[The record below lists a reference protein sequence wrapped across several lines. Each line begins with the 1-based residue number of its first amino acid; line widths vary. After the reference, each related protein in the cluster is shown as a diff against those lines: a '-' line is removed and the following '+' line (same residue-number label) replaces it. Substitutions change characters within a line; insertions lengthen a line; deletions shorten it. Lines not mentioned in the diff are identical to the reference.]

1 MLSLSPPGWK
11 ALRYRPTRLIYPNTR
26 DRQISARP
34 RMLSACRTK
43 VSIRLICINLGDCC
57 SVPYCTAG
65 QEQRFR
71 SRPLSQAAMACRFE
85 LTPIAQL
92 TRQGRRHAN
101 TIQYPQLISLWRS
114 FRGSIA
120 PHDRDGPAQ
129 TSPALIYAAVAL
141 ALLLAILEVDLH
153 RDGLES
159 LGLLTNNHPIET
171 AFMGP

>member
-1 MLSLSPPGWK
+1 M
-11 ALRYRPTRLIYPNTR
+11 
-26 DRQISARP
+26 
-34 RMLSACRTK
+34 
-43 VSIRLICINLGDCC
+43 
-57 SVPYCTAG
+57 
-65 QEQRFR
+65 
-71 SRPLSQAAMACRFE
+71 
-85 LTPIAQL
+85 
-92 TRQGRRHAN
+92 
-101 TIQYPQLISLWRS
+101 QYPQLISLWRS